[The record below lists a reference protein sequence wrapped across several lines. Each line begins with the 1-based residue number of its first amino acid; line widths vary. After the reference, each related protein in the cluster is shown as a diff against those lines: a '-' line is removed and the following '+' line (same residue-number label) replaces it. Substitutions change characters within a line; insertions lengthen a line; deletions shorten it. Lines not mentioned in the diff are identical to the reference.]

1 MFGINTV
8 FAVQPLIGINA
19 LLHCMYLHV
28 CFSFPQYR
36 DPVTRGGGVVPL
48 HSTHHSRCGTE
59 VRSFYD
65 KLQKLK

>member
-28 CFSFPQYR
+28 CFSLPRYR
-36 DPVTRGGGVVPL
+36 DPVTRGGRVVPL
-48 HSTHHSRCGTE
+48 HMTPRHSRCGTE
-59 VRSFYD
+59 VRNV
-65 KLQKLK
+65 